1 MDEQTLIPQREL
13 FVCLF
18 EPDKVRLMNYILG
31 GITLKAREK
40 SCQKTVIWA
49 NLVHSFKFIK
59 KKDILQ
65 KRNEL

>member
-18 EPDKVRLMNYILG
+18 EPDKVRFMNYILG

-40 SCQKTVIWA
+40 SCQKTVIWT